1 MTSQTSTPASGILTD
16 TSADVR
22 PVVSKLSVF
31 FAVVA
36 RSAPR
41 LIEASLIPSALFYC
55 CLVFVG
61 IGAAYAAAVLWL
73 YAAVASRLVRHRPV
87 PPLLVLGAIGITVR
101 TTVAIASGSTFF
113 YFAQPVLG
121 SLVVGCVFLVSI
133 AVGRPMVQALALEF
147 WPLTPDMLAH
157 PAVGRLLRQA
167 DLPVGWHQP
176 CDRRIDLHV
185 VGAAP
190 TAAVRR
196 GQAGRRVVDH
206 RRRHRHHDRPVG
218 ADRSSRWLR
227 RRSAAP
233 LPSRSIRR
241 RSRTAARVGLGSGLV
256 REHVESRRGKRTRDD
271 VGGDLGELP
280 VVVTGVVP
288 QRGEGL
294 LHVEAPDVRRPFP
307 WLARSRC
314 GCSGRRSSCSFRAC
328 ASVAARCWRMAI
340 VATSA
345 KA

>member
-1 MTSQTSTPASGILTD
+1 
-16 TSADVR
+16 VR

-55 CLVFVG
+55 CLVVVG

-157 PAVGRLLRQA
+157 PAVGRLLRRLTFLWA
-167 DLPVGWHQP
+167 GINLAIGASTFTLLVLLPLPLFVAVKQ
-176 CDRRIDLHV
+176 V
-185 VGAAP
+185 VAWSI
-190 TAAVRR
+190 TAA
-196 GQAGRRVVDH
+196 GIAITI
-206 RRRHRHHDRPVG
+206 
-218 ADRSSRWLR
+218 DRSV
-227 RRSAAP
+227 
-233 LPSRSIRR
+233 
-241 RSRTAARVGLGSGLV
+241 RTA
-256 REHVESRRGKRTRDD
+256 RRAGFAA
-271 VGGDLGELP
+271 
-280 VVVTGVVP
+280 
-288 QRGEGL
+288 
-294 LHVEAPDVRRPFP
+294 EAPRR
-307 WLARSRC
+307 A
-314 GCSGRRSSCSFRAC
+314 
-328 ASVAARCWRMAI
+328 VALDP
-340 VATSA
+340 S
-345 KA
+345 

>member
-157 PAVGRLLRQA
+157 PAVGRLLRRLTFLWA
-167 DLPVGWHQP
+167 GINLAIGASTFTLLVLLPLPLFVAVKQ
-176 CDRRIDLHV
+176 V
-185 VGAAP
+185 VAWSI
-190 TAAVRR
+190 TAA
-196 GQAGRRVVDH
+196 GIAITI
-206 RRRHRHHDRPVG
+206 
-218 ADRSSRWLR
+218 DRSV
-227 RRSAAP
+227 
-233 LPSRSIRR
+233 
-241 RSRTAARVGLGSGLV
+241 RTA
-256 REHVESRRGKRTRDD
+256 RRAGFAA
-271 VGGDLGELP
+271 
-280 VVVTGVVP
+280 
-288 QRGEGL
+288 
-294 LHVEAPDVRRPFP
+294 EAPRR
-307 WLARSRC
+307 A
-314 GCSGRRSSCSFRAC
+314 
-328 ASVAARCWRMAI
+328 VAFDP
-340 VATSA
+340 S
-345 KA
+345 